1 MTDAEYFIQHLN
13 MVPHP
18 EGGYFAESYL
28 SSLTMKDYGAENVAS
43 YGGEDRKLWS
53 SIYFLLCRGEV
64 SHFHRL
70 QYDELWYYHA
80 GNALTVYT
88 IDADGVLTAH
98 KLGLNAAEGELPQV
112 LVPAG
117 VIFGS
122 AMENEGFSLVG
133 CLCAPCF
140 RYEEF
145 ELFDRET
152 LLKAYPE
159 HAEVIRRL
167 TPES

>member
-1 MTDAEYFIQHLN
+1 MDAEYFIRNLN
-13 MVPHP
+13 MIPHP

-28 SSLTMKDYGAENVAS
+28 SSKAMKDYGCSTVNS
-43 YGGEDRKLWS
+43 YGGEERRLWS
-53 SIYFLLCRGEV
+53 SIYFLLSKGEV

-80 GNALTVYT
+80 GNPLTVYT
-88 IDADGVLTAH
+88 IDPDGVLTAH
-98 KLGLNAAEGELPQV
+98 RLGLNAENGEQPQV

-122 AMENEGFSLVG
+122 AMEDDGFSLVG
-133 CLCAPCF
+133 CMCSPCF

-145 ELFDRET
+145 ELFERKE
-152 LLKAYPE
+152 LLKLYPE
-159 HAEVIRRL
+159 HTGIITRL
-167 TPES
+167 TND